1 MKIINKIRLLVA
13 SIIPIMFIKVKLR
26 YFILLTFLVTLHA
39 KSQTIKN
46 GLIIYYPFN
55 GNANDESG
63 NNNNGIISGATKSTD
78 RFGNANSSYYFDGNS
93 YLNGKIDF
101 QKDICISLWFK
112 LTDYNAFR
120 YPHLFSFGSESIH
133 ASILSTYANSS
144 NCYGAIYSAAS
155 NNTGIKSCNSSPNL
169 ADGNWHHGVFIYS
182 QSSRKHKVY
191 IDSKLLTED
200 ALNNKP
206 NDYTFFDFGR
216 SYAPCCQYS
225 SYTSFKGYLDDILI
239 YNRELKENEIIKLSL
254 EKPSKVKEYNNY
266 SNNEYSKL
274 QENIDKQFENRKYP
288 DEERLKVYKEIGKSV
303 AEKYMNKICPRTG
316 NSPNATISVYYE
328 GNWGQQIEMRLEW
341 LGSVTGLGSY
351 NTLFEMIGFLNID
364 NNGQIKDFEIIKVS
378 ESVKKSIQLNQ
389 TLSSLSIVGG
399 MLSGVAIG
407 SLYVNNQIN
416 KYFPNNENSSS
427 SYSNSSS
434 NTNNSVSNKGNIC
447 DDYNNS
453 SINSPSYKYEGD
465 WRCDGSNCNIKH
477 RDVRFDDGTFG
488 KIHLTSSGYSIG
500 WTYDYYKSEYY
511 AIRALYFYEKC
522 NKTTSIGKG
531 KN

>member
-254 EKPSKVKEYNNY
+254 EKPLKINDNN
-266 SNNEYSKL
+266 SNNEYSIL

-303 AEKYMNKICPRTG
+303 ADKYMNKICPRTG
-316 NSPNATISVYYE
+316 NSPSSTIGVYYE
-328 GNWGQQIEMRLEW
+328 GKWGQQIEMRLEW

-378 ESVKKSIQLNQ
+378 ESVKKAIQLNQ

-407 SLYVNNQIN
+407 TLYVNNQIN
-416 KYFPNNENSSS
+416 NYFPNTTSSNSSS
-427 SYSNSSS
+427 SSYGSSSNSSS
-434 NTNNSVSNKGNIC
+434 NTQCYDANSIKNVKKGSCGMDPHTVEYQIKSVKCKNGET
-447 DDYNNS
+447 
-453 SINSPSYKYEGD
+453 YEFYYIAKND
-465 WRCDGSNCNIKH
+465 NWSNCPNA
-477 RDVRFDDGTFG
+477 G
-488 KIHLTSSGYSIG
+488 KGG
-500 WTYDYYKSEYY
+500 YYKNIEWQNDYFLHESD
-511 AIRALYFYEKC
+511 INLALQNLCDCK
-522 NKTTSIGKG
+522 
-531 KN
+531 